1 MTNEINRVMG
11 LGFDIYAL
19 SEEDTAEN
27 GYECA
32 FHKIVPEDTPIS
44 GDYCDKPVRFGIAQ
58 ANDDSMATMC
68 HEHFQRFATDM
79 VEALS
84 IFADEAAFDEPPK
97 LMINTTIKEAATTNA
112 IANLAA
118 HIKYMKVGANQ

>member
-1 MTNEINRVMG
+1 MTNEINRVLG
-11 LGFDIYAL
+11 LGFDMLAL

-32 FHKIVPEDTPIS
+32 FHEIVSDDTPIS
-44 GDYCDKPVRFGIAQ
+44 GDYCNNQVKFGIAQ
-58 ANDDSMATMC
+58 AGDTGMVTMC
-68 HEHFQRFATDM
+68 NEHFQRFATDM

-84 IFADEAAFDEPPK
+84 IFADEAAFEEPPK
-97 LMINTTIKEAATTNA
+97 LMVNTTIKEAATTNA

-118 HIKYMKVGANQ
+118 NIKRNKLGANQ

>member
-11 LGFDIYAL
+11 LGFDMFAL
-19 SEEDTAEN
+19 SEKDTAEN

-32 FHKIVPEDTPIS
+32 FHEIVSDDTPIS
-44 GDYCDKPVRFGIAQ
+44 GDYCGNPVKFGIAQ
-58 ANDDSMATMC
+58 AGDDGMVTMC
-68 HEHFQRFATDM
+68 NEHFQRFATDM

-84 IFADEAAFDEPPK
+84 IFAGEAAFEEPPK
-97 LMINTTIKEAATTNA
+97 LMVNATIKEAATTNA

-118 HIKYMKVGANQ
+118 SIKRTKLGANQ

>member
-1 MTNEINRVMG
+1 MTNEINRVLG
-11 LGFDIYAL
+11 LGFDMLAL
-19 SEEDTAEN
+19 SEKDVADN

-32 FHKIVPEDTPIS
+32 FHEIVSDDTPIS
-44 GDYCDKPVRFGIAQ
+44 GDYCDNPVRFGIAQ
-58 ANDDSMATMC
+58 AGDDIMVAMC

-84 IFADEAAFDEPPK
+84 IFADEAAFEEPPK
-97 LMINTTIKEAATTNA
+97 LMVNATIKEAATTNA

-118 HIKYMKVGANQ
+118 SIKRTKLGADQ